1 MSEFTLLYLSLNSG
15 IDLKHTKIENFN
27 FNLFL
32 SETFLVL
39 YDSSDPGNNFL
50 KSVSA
55 ETTKDFDLAKS
66 IIKLKSSSKKSF
78 SILHLNIT
86 SANENFEYFK
96 NLLTGLIL
104 NSTLFVSQGRDVWLV
119 LIIIISTVQI
129 TPKCTSRRT
138 HEKAGGI

>member
-1 MSEFTLLYLSLNSG
+1 M
-15 IDLKHTKIENFN
+15 
-27 FNLFL
+27 
-32 SETFLVL
+32 
-39 YDSSDPGNNFL
+39 
-50 KSVSA
+50 
-55 ETTKDFDLAKS
+55 
-66 IIKLKSSSKKSF
+66 KLKSSSKKSF